1 MVFLLNLY
9 INSSETAIIALLEK
23 IKSLE
28 EPDSAGIFYNA
39 FIVILDAFVQPF
51 SITILVSLVVLLV
64 LLFFSAM
71 VSGSEIGFF
80 SLGPQHL
87 EKLKQSTSGRG
98 KLILKLL
105 ERPKRLLATILIAN
119 NFVNVAIVILSTF
132 IASQWFN
139 LSSFPVLAFIVQV
152 VVITALIL
160 LLGEILPKM
169 YASVYPVRFSKSMA
183 GVLNVFIK
191 MFYPLSSILVRST
204 SFLDNRVAR
213 KSHVLSRSELSDAI
227 ELTAGESTPKE
238 GKKILQGIV
247 KFGDIEVKEI
257 MHSRVDVV
265 ALDIE
270 ATYTEVMRLIVESG
284 FSRIPVYK
292 ESFDNIQGILYVKD
306 LLPHL
311 EKSKQY
317 KWQELLRD
325 AFFVPENKKIN
336 DLLQEFQE
344 KKIHLAIVVDEYGG
358 TSGIITL
365 EDVIEE
371 IVGEITDE
379 SDSATEEFIF
389 EKIDDVT
396 YIFEGKTTI
405 NDFCKIIDVN
415 DDIFDEIKGD
425 SDSLAG
431 LILELE
437 GKIPEKGK
445 ETRCRN
451 YIFKIAEVDLKRIK
465 RVMVTIT
472 EELDE

>member
-1 MVFLLNLY
+1 M
-9 INSSETAIIALLEK
+9 
-23 IKSLE
+23 E
-28 EPDSAGIFYNA
+28 EPDSADSLYNVL
-39 FIVILDAFVQPF
+39 IVILDAFIQPF
-51 SITILVSLVVLLV
+51 SITILISLLVLLV

-71 VSGSEIGFF
+71 ISGSEIGFF

-87 EKLKQSTSGRG
+87 EKLKESASGRG

-119 NFVNVAIVILSTF
+119 NFVNVSIVILSTF
-132 IASQWFN
+132 IVSLWFN
-139 LSSFPVLAFIVQV
+139 FTSFPVLAFVIQV
-152 VVITALIL
+152 IVITALIL

-169 YASVYPVRFSKSMA
+169 YASVYPVTFSKSMA
-183 GVLNVFIK
+183 GVLHVLNKV
-191 MFYPLSSILVRST
+191 FYPFSSILVRST
-204 SFLDNRVAR
+204 FFLDNKIAR

-227 ELTAGESTPKE
+227 ELTAGESTPEE

-257 MHSRVDVV
+257 MHSRMDVV
-265 ALDIE
+265 ALDLN
-270 ATYTEVMRLIVESG
+270 ALFTEVMDVIVESG

-311 EKSKQY
+311 EKSEQY
-317 KWQELLRD
+317 NWQQLIRD

-365 EDVIEE
+365 EDVLEE

-379 SDSATEEFIF
+379 SDTGTEEFIY
-389 EKIDDVT
+389 EKIDDRT

-405 NDFCKIIDVN
+405 NDFCKIIEIDDDV
-415 DDIFDEIKGD
+415 FDEVKGD

-437 GKIPEKGK
+437 GKIPEKDD
-445 ETRCRN
+445 ETFFRN
-451 YIFKIAEVDLKRIK
+451 FMFKTVEVDPKRIK
-465 RVMVTIT
+465 RIMVTIT
-472 EELDE
+472 EDPDE

>member
-1 MVFLLNLY
+1 MIFLLNLY
-9 INSSETAIIALLEK
+9 INSRETVNIILLEK
-23 IKSLE
+23 IRSLE
-28 EPDSAGIFYNA
+28 EPDSADMLYNV
-39 FIVILDAFVQPF
+39 FTVILNTFMQPF
-51 SITILVSLVVLLV
+51 SLTILASLLVLFV

-71 VSGSEIGFF
+71 ISGSEIGFF

-87 EKLKQSTSGRG
+87 DKLNESTSGRS

-119 NFVNVAIVILSTF
+119 NFVNVAIVILSTY
-132 IASQWFN
+132 IVSLWFN
-139 LSSFPVLAFIVQV
+139 LSSFPIIAFVIQV

-160 LLGEILPKM
+160 LFGEILPKM
-169 YASVYPVRFSKSMA
+169 YASVNPVRFSKGMA
-183 GVLNVFIK
+183 GVLNALIK
-191 MFYPLSSILVRST
+191 LFYPFSSVLVRST
-204 SFLDNRVAR
+204 SFLDNKLTR
-213 KSHVLSRSELSDAI
+213 KGHIMSRSELSDAI
-227 ELTAGESTPKE
+227 ELTAGESTPEE

-257 MHSRVDVV
+257 MRSRVDVI
-265 ALDIE
+265 ALDFE
-270 ATYTEVMRLIVESG
+270 SAFSAVMDVIVDSG

-292 ESFDNIQGILYVKD
+292 ESFDHIQGILYVKD

-311 EKSKQY
+311 EKTEMFQ
-317 KWQELLRD
+317 WQRLIRD

-358 TSGIITL
+358 TSGIVTL
-365 EDVIEE
+365 EDVLEE

-379 SDSATEEFIF
+379 SDSGTEEFMY
-389 EKIDDVT
+389 EKVDDQT

-405 NDFCKIIDVN
+405 NDFCKIVDED
-415 DDIFDEIKGD
+415 DDIFDEVKGD

-437 GKIPEKGK
+437 GKIPEKDE
-445 ETRCRN
+445 ETGFRN
-451 YIFKIAEVDLKRIK
+451 YTFIALEVDLKRIK
-465 RVMVTIT
+465 RVMVRISR
-472 EELDE
+472 EPDE

>member
-1 MVFLLNLY
+1 MEVPDPADSLY
-9 INSSETAIIALLEK
+9 L
-23 IKSLE
+23 
-28 EPDSAGIFYNA
+28 A
-39 FIVILDAFVQPF
+39 FTVILDAFIQPF
-51 SITILVSLVVLLV
+51 SFTILVSLLVLIV

-71 VSGSEIGFF
+71 ISGSEIGFF

-87 EKLKQSTSGRG
+87 DRLRESTSKRN

-132 IASQWFN
+132 IVSLWFN
-139 LSSFPVLAFIVQV
+139 LASYLILSFVIQV

-169 YASVYPVRFSKSMA
+169 YASVYPERFSRIMGGPLK
-183 GVLNVFIK
+183 VLINI
-191 MFYPLSSILVRST
+191 FYPFSSLLVKST
-204 SFLDNRVAR
+204 AFLENKLER
-213 KSHVLSRSELSDAI
+213 KSHIMSRSELSDAI
-227 ELTAGESTPKE
+227 ELTAGESTPEE

-257 MHSRVDVV
+257 MRSRVDVI
-265 ALDIE
+265 ALEIE
-270 ATYTEVMRLIVESG
+270 AAFTEVMEVIVESG
-284 FSRIPVYK
+284 FSRVPVYE
-292 ESFDNIQGILYVKD
+292 ESFDNIRGILYVKD

-311 EKSKQY
+311 EKSEEFD
-317 KWQELLRD
+317 WQNLIRD

-358 TSGIITL
+358 TSGIVSL
-365 EDVIEE
+365 EDVLEE

-379 SDSATEEFIF
+379 SDSGTEEFMF
-389 EKIDDVT
+389 EKIDDRT
-396 YIFEGKTTI
+396 YIFEGKMTI
-405 NDFCKIIDVN
+405 NDFCKIVEED
-415 DDIFDEIKGD
+415 DDIFDEVKGD

-437 GKIPEKGK
+437 GKIPKKNE
-445 ETRCRN
+445 ETAFRN
-451 YIFKIAEVDLKRIK
+451 YVFIAVEVDLKRIK
-465 RVMVTIT
+465 RVMVKIKQGG
-472 EELDE
+472 

>member
-1 MVFLLNLY
+1 M
-9 INSSETAIIALLEK
+9 I
-23 IKSLE
+23 
-28 EPDSAGIFYNA
+28 
-39 FIVILDAFVQPF
+39 
-51 SITILVSLVVLLV
+51 
-64 LLFFSAM
+64 
-71 VSGSEIGFF
+71 SGSEIGFF

-87 EKLKQSTSGRG
+87 EKLKESASGRG
-98 KLILKLL
+98 KLILRLL

-119 NFVNVAIVILSTF
+119 NFVNVSIVILSTF
-132 IASQWFN
+132 IVSLWFN
-139 LSSFPVLAFIVQV
+139 FTSFPVLAFVIQV
-152 VVITALIL
+152 IVITALIL

-169 YASVYPVRFSKSMA
+169 YASVYPVTFSKSMA
-183 GVLNVFIK
+183 GVLHVLNKV
-191 MFYPLSSILVRST
+191 FYPFSSILVRST
-204 SFLDNRVAR
+204 FFLDNKIAR

-227 ELTAGESTPKE
+227 ELTAGESTPEE

-257 MHSRVDVV
+257 MHSRMDVV
-265 ALDIE
+265 ALDLN
-270 ATYTEVMRLIVESG
+270 ALFTEVMDVIVESG

-311 EKSKQY
+311 EKSEQY
-317 KWQELLRD
+317 NWQQLIRD

-365 EDVIEE
+365 EDVLEE

-379 SDSATEEFIF
+379 SDTGTEEFIY
-389 EKIDDVT
+389 EKIDDRT

-405 NDFCKIIDVN
+405 NDFCKIIEI
-415 DDIFDEIKGD
+415 DDNVFDEVKGD

-437 GKIPEKGK
+437 GKIPEKDD
-445 ETRCRN
+445 ETFFRN
-451 YIFKIAEVDLKRIK
+451 FMFKTVEVDPKRIK
-465 RVMVTIT
+465 RIMVTIT
-472 EELDE
+472 EDPDE

>member
-1 MVFLLNLY
+1 M
-9 INSSETAIIALLEK
+9 
-23 IKSLE
+23 E
-28 EPDSAGIFYNA
+28 EPDSADSLYNVL
-39 FIVILDAFVQPF
+39 IVILDAFIQPF
-51 SITILVSLVVLLV
+51 SITILISLLVLLV

-71 VSGSEIGFF
+71 ISGSEIGFF

-87 EKLKQSTSGRG
+87 EKLKESASGRG
-98 KLILKLL
+98 KLILRLL

-119 NFVNVAIVILSTF
+119 NFVNVSIVILSTF
-132 IASQWFN
+132 IVSLWFN
-139 LSSFPVLAFIVQV
+139 FTSFPVLAFVIQV
-152 VVITALIL
+152 IVITALIL

-169 YASVYPVRFSKSMA
+169 YASVYPVTFSKSMA
-183 GVLNVFIK
+183 GVLHVLNKV
-191 MFYPLSSILVRST
+191 FYPFSSILVRST
-204 SFLDNRVAR
+204 FFLDNKIAR

-227 ELTAGESTPKE
+227 ELTAGESTPEE

-257 MHSRVDVV
+257 MHSRMDVV
-265 ALDIE
+265 ALDLN
-270 ATYTEVMRLIVESG
+270 ALFTEVMDVIVESG

-311 EKSKQY
+311 EKSEQY
-317 KWQELLRD
+317 NWQQLIRD

-365 EDVIEE
+365 EDVLEE

-379 SDSATEEFIF
+379 SDTGTEEFIY
-389 EKIDDVT
+389 EKIDDRT

-405 NDFCKIIDVN
+405 NDFCKIIEIDDDV
-415 DDIFDEIKGD
+415 FDEVKGD

-437 GKIPEKGK
+437 GKIPEKDD
-445 ETRCRN
+445 ETFFRN
-451 YIFKIAEVDLKRIK
+451 FMFKTVEVDPKRIK
-465 RVMVTIT
+465 RIMVTIT
-472 EELDE
+472 EDPDE

>member
-1 MVFLLNLY
+1 M
-9 INSSETAIIALLEK
+9 
-23 IKSLE
+23 E
-28 EPDSAGIFYNA
+28 EADSGGHLYNA
-39 FIVILDAFVQPF
+39 FTVILDAFIQPF
-51 SITILVSLVVLLV
+51 SFTILISLVVLFV

-71 VSGSEIGFF
+71 ISGSEIGFY

-87 EKLKQSTSGRG
+87 DKLNDSTSRSA

-132 IASQWFN
+132 IAAEWFN
-139 LSSFPVLAFIVQV
+139 LASFPILAFVVQV
-152 VVITALIL
+152 IVITALIL
-160 LLGEILPKM
+160 LLGEIMPKM
-169 YASVYPVRFSKSMA
+169 YASVYPVRFSKGMA
-183 GVLNVFIK
+183 GVLNFLIK
-191 MFYPLSSILVRST
+191 IFYPFSSLLVRST
-204 SFLDNRVAR
+204 SFLDNKLAQ
-213 KSHVLSRSELSDAI
+213 KGHGMSRSELSDAI
-227 ELTAGESTPKE
+227 ELTAGEDTPEE

-257 MHSRVDVV
+257 MRSRVDVV
-265 ALDIE
+265 ALDID
-270 ATYTEVMRLIVESG
+270 AAFTEVMEVIVESG
-284 FSRIPVYK
+284 FSRIPIYK
-292 ESFDNIQGILYVKD
+292 ESFDQIQGILYVKD

-311 EKSKQY
+311 EKTEQF
-317 KWQELLRD
+317 KWQHLIRD

-365 EDVIEE
+365 EDVLEE

-379 SDSATEEFIF
+379 SDSGTEEFMF
-389 EKIDDVT
+389 EKIDDYT

-405 NDFCKIIDVN
+405 NDFCKIVEE
-415 DDIFDEIKGD
+415 DDDLFDEVKGD

-437 GKIPEKGK
+437 GKIPGKGD
-445 ETRCRN
+445 ESSFMN
-451 YIFKIAEVDLKRIK
+451 YTFKIEEVDLRRIK
-465 RVMVTIT
+465 RIRVSIT
-472 EELDE
+472 KKLVE